1 MTSHTYTHTHTHMHT
16 PHTHNHICTHT
27 HSGVQ
32 KMEDMIQSG
41 ADISSFIPRKHVPK
55 KKTSLSP
62 RKQKTPALNDH
73 HELFKTDS
81 PLHSIPESLDAESTQ
96 LAVLDTE
103 STQLAVLDAKSTQL
117 AVQDAKSTQL
127 AVLDTESTQLA
138 VLNAKEDQNTESR
151 NSTHIDES
159 ECVTVK
165 FLTSR

>member
-1 MTSHTYTHTHTHMHT
+1 
-16 PHTHNHICTHT
+16 
-27 HSGVQ
+27 
-32 KMEDMIQSG
+32 MEDMIQSG

-138 VLNAKEDQNTESR
+138 VLNAKSTQLAVQDAESTQLAVLDTESTQLAVLNAKEDQNTESR

>member
-1 MTSHTYTHTHTHMHT
+1 
-16 PHTHNHICTHT
+16 
-27 HSGVQ
+27 
-32 KMEDMIQSG
+32 MEDMIHSG
-41 ADISSFIPRKHVPK
+41 ADISSFIPRKHVPR

-81 PLHSIPESLDAESTQ
+81 PLHSIPESLDAKSTQLAVLDAESTQ

-103 STQLAVLDAKSTQL
+103 STQLAVLDAK
-117 AVQDAKSTQL
+117 
-127 AVLDTESTQLA
+127 STQLA